1 MENYIVVV
9 PTLGKGREI
18 PTRLGHGCQLNVSSK
33 IERRKHTPSVRDH
46 YKALT
51 LWNPERVSQV

>member
-1 MENYIVVV
+1 MEDYVVVV

-18 PTRLGHGCQLNVSSK
+18 LTRLGRGCQLNVSSET
-33 IERRKHTPSVRDH
+33 ERRHTPSVHDH
-46 YKALT
+46 CKALT